1 MKKNNKIYFTL
12 LIVSLLFSVTSCV
25 KEVEFTG
32 EETAPL
38 PVLNCV
44 VDADEDIVYADLT
57 KSLFFLRYGKF
68 APVKDAE
75 LTFTWNGTKLP
86 MQLEKEGV
94 YSTIVPIYTISQGDG
109 ISIKATMPEFGTIT
123 AETLKIPAKPV
134 IYNACY
140 KWTDGEVHIKSFTL
154 KFLNNDPSDTYYKI
168 SVYSK
173 IYNGSTPVSEWNDG
187 GYEYISCNDSRLLL
201 TSSDFPTINEGKYLL
216 FPARNFS
223 GDTCTLTIEFEGIIH
238 TDNLYYVE
246 VASISESLYKYFST
260 LNNYYNTQNNP
271 FTEPVQVFTNIR
283 GGLGIFGTK
292 NKKVQPI
299 DNFW

>member
-1 MKKNNKIYFTL
+1 MERNNRIYFKL
-12 LIVSLLFSVTSCV
+12 LIVSLLFGITSCV
-25 KEVEFTG
+25 KEVDFTG

-68 APVKDAE
+68 APIKNAE
-75 LTFTWNGTKLP
+75 ITFTWKDTELP
-86 MQLEKEGV
+86 MQHEKDGV
-94 YSTIVPIYTISQGDG
+94 YATIVPIYTIGAGDG
-109 ISIKATMPEFGTIT
+109 ISIAATMPEFGTIT
-123 AETLKIPAKPV
+123 TETLKMPAKPL
-134 IYNACY
+134 ICNACY
-140 KWTDGEVHIKSFTL
+140 KWTDGDVNIKSFTL
-154 KFLNNDPSDTYYKI
+154 KFLNNDPSNTYYKI
-168 SVYSK
+168 SVYSNF
-173 IYNGSTPVSEWNDG
+173 YNDSTNDLDWNNV
-187 GYEYISCNDSRLLL
+187 GYERISCNDSRLML
-201 TSSDFPTINEGKYLL
+201 SNSDFPTINEGKYLL

-223 GDTCTLTIEFEGIIH
+223 GDTCILTIEFEGIIY

-283 GGLGIFGTK
+283 GGLGIFGAK